1 MDSALRIVP
10 VKEHAKRTSHLNREV
25 FATEFPRVL
34 VVAPSFS
41 GKTALVGSLLRNPA
55 FGMRKE
61 YMNGA
66 NVFLHSSTAD
76 LADPQLHGSGILPEN
91 VRDRYSPADVEELFA
106 EQKSHIHALGARAKA
121 ICLLLDDVVT
131 EVSSAKDDP
140 LTRAFTKGRH
150 HNCSVWLLSQG
161 YMFVPR
167 GCRLNASDLVVFRC
181 NPTEIE
187 RLAKEQS
194 GVTPERFRQI
204 YEHAVREPFS
214 FLHISCASPLERR
227 FRVRFDGPFIEP

>member
-10 VKEHAKRTSHLNREV
+10 VKEQAKRTSHLNRDV

-55 FGMRKE
+55 FGLRKE

-76 LADPQLHGSGILPEN
+76 LADPQLHGTGILPEN
-91 VRDRYSPADVEELFA
+91 VRDHYSPADVEELFA
-106 EQKSHIHALGARAKA
+106 EQKRHIHELGARAKP

-131 EVSSAKDDP
+131 EVTSAKDDP

-194 GVTPERFRQI
+194 GVTVERFRQI
-204 YEHAVREPFS
+204 YEHAVREPYS